1 MSRLCWCDVLSWI
14 QSTESRELYIRGLK
28 QIRSGVLIILVANI
42 IGLVAAG
49 LLFLLLV
56 ALVTPV
62 QWRVVTEITPGRIV
76 PISGGNIVINVT
88 PRTHVYRVEDSL
100 REFFNNILKSPNI
113 LTLVTAT
120 VTTLL
125 VSLILSLIG
134 YWARLVPGARRL
146 GRASREFTTASTL
159 IWIGYFW
166 GYFILL
172 LVILIGLGVL
182 AYTIVTESTIGIFTA
197 IIGISVGFIVAVI
210 LVIIGHIGLIV
221 LAYKLY
227 EFEKNTLYLIIA
239 ILLIVVLILTLT
251 GFIPYVGPFML
262 IGTSILGFITWILLY
277 IALGESIRRAESQQ
291 VPPTPPATL
300 QIPPSL

>member
-1 MSRLCWCDVLSWI
+1 MLSWI

-28 QIRSGVLIILVANI
+28 QIRSGVLIILVASI
-42 IGLVAAG
+42 ISLVAAG

-62 QWRVVTEITPGRIV
+62 QWRVVTEVTPGRVV
-76 PISGGNIVINVT
+76 PISGGNTVT
-88 PRTHVYRVEDSL
+88 PRIHIYRVEDSL
-100 REFFNNILKSPNI
+100 REFFNNILKSPNV
-113 LTLVTAT
+113 LTLVAAT
-120 VTTLL
+120 VITLL

-166 GYFILL
+166 GYLTLL

-182 AYTIVTESTIGIFTA
+182 AYTIVTESTIGILTA

-227 EFEKNTLYLIIA
+227 EFEKITLYLIIA
-239 ILLIVVLILTLT
+239 ILLIVVLISTLT

-262 IGTSILGFITWILLY
+262 IGTSILSFITWILLY
-277 IALGESIRRAESQQ
+277 IALGESIKRAESQQ
-291 VPPTPPATL
+291 VPPTPPATS

>member
-1 MSRLCWCDVLSWI
+1 VLSWI

-28 QIRSGVLIILVANI
+28 QIRSGVLIILVASI
-42 IGLVAAG
+42 ISLVAAG

-62 QWRVVTEITPGRIV
+62 QWRVVTEVTPGRVV
-76 PISGGNIVINVT
+76 PISGGNTVT
-88 PRTHVYRVEDSL
+88 PRIHIYRVEDSL
-100 REFFNNILKSPNI
+100 REFFNNILKSPNV
-113 LTLVTAT
+113 LTLVAAT
-120 VTTLL
+120 VITLL

-166 GYFILL
+166 GYLTLL

-182 AYTIVTESTIGIFTA
+182 AYTIVTESTIGILTA

-227 EFEKNTLYLIIA
+227 EFEKITLYLIIA
-239 ILLIVVLILTLT
+239 ILLIVVLISTLT

-262 IGTSILGFITWILLY
+262 IGTSILSFITWILLY
-277 IALGESIRRAESQQ
+277 IALGESIKRAESQQ
-291 VPPTPPATL
+291 VPPTPPAT
-300 QIPPSL
+300 S

>member
-1 MSRLCWCDVLSWI
+1 MLSWI

-28 QIRSGVLIILVANI
+28 QIRSGVLIILVASI
-42 IGLVAAG
+42 ISLVAAG

-62 QWRVVTEITPGRIV
+62 QWRVVTEVTPGRVV
-76 PISGGNIVINVT
+76 PISGGNTVT
-88 PRTHVYRVEDSL
+88 PRIHIYRVEDSL
-100 REFFNNILKSPNI
+100 REFFNNILKSPNV
-113 LTLVTAT
+113 LTLVAAT
-120 VTTLL
+120 VITLL

-166 GYFILL
+166 GYLTLL

-182 AYTIVTESTIGIFTA
+182 AYTIVTESTIGILTA

-227 EFEKNTLYLIIA
+227 EFEKITLYLIIA
-239 ILLIVVLILTLT
+239 ILLIVVLISTLT

-262 IGTSILGFITWILLY
+262 IGTSILSFITWILLY
-277 IALGESIRRAESQQ
+277 IALGESIKRAESQQ
-291 VPPTPPATL
+291 VPPTPPAT
-300 QIPPSL
+300 S

>member
-1 MSRLCWCDVLSWI
+1 VLSWI

-28 QIRSGVLIILVANI
+28 QIRSGVLIILVASI
-42 IGLVAAG
+42 ISLVAAG

-62 QWRVVTEITPGRIV
+62 QWRVVTEVTPGRVV
-76 PISGGNIVINVT
+76 PISGGNTVT
-88 PRTHVYRVEDSL
+88 PRIHIYRVEDSL
-100 REFFNNILKSPNI
+100 REFFNNILKSPNV
-113 LTLVTAT
+113 LTLVAAT
-120 VTTLL
+120 VITLL

-166 GYFILL
+166 GYLTLL

-182 AYTIVTESTIGIFTA
+182 AYTIVTESTIGILTA

-227 EFEKNTLYLIIA
+227 EFEKITLYLIIA
-239 ILLIVVLILTLT
+239 ILLIVVLISTLT

-262 IGTSILGFITWILLY
+262 IGTSILSFITWILLY
-277 IALGESIRRAESQQ
+277 IALGESIKRAESQQ
-291 VPPTPPATL
+291 VPPTPPATS